1 MPRPPSRSQR
11 RSPAKIE
18 ADAAYA
24 RLYFDDRLTMMEIA
38 ERHGVTPGAVSRGI
52 QRALKD
58 VAHTLDVASLR
69 DGELEELQRAAQLA
83 LAVIAQD
90 HYTVSHGRV
99 VLDANGEPIIDV
111 EQKLRG
117 LDRLLRIQE
126 RRAKLM
132 GLDAPVEARIEV
144 VTEDVI
150 DAEIRRLTQEIDR
163 RSLGGEAGA
172 SAESTQARS

>member
-1 MPRPPSRSQR
+1 MAGRTRASKRT
-11 RSPAKIE
+11 PAKMKQ
-18 ADAAYA
+18 DAAFA
-24 RLYFDDRLTMMEIA
+24 KLYFEERISMAEIA
-38 ERHGVTPGAVSRGI
+38 ARFDVSAATVSTGI

-99 VLDANGEPIIDV
+99 VRDADGVPIIDV

-132 GLDAPVEARIEV
+132 GLDAPVEAKIEIL
-144 VTEDVI
+144 TESVI
-150 DAEIRRLTQEIDR
+150 DQEIARLTQEID
-163 RSLGGEAGA
+163 
-172 SAESTQARS
+172 ARSALLEGS